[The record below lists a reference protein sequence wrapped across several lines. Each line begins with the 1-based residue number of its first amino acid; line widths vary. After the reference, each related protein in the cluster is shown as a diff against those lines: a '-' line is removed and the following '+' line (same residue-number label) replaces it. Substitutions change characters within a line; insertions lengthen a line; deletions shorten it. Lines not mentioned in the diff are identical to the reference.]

1 MDTHQ
6 KISIGIFGTLLLGT
20 MAMYSTG
27 NLSSS
32 VIGTDLVNG
41 EQLCPD
47 AFLKNY
53 AGTYESDK
61 AKITELQQFV
71 GRTCR

>member
-6 KISIGIFGTLLLGT
+6 KISIGIFGALLLGT

-27 NLSSS
+27 NLGSSA
-32 VIGTDLVNG
+32 INTDIVDSENP
-41 EQLCPD
+41 CPE

-61 AKITELQQFV
+61 AKIAELQQFV
-71 GRTCR
+71 GRNCR